1 MSAPEPGDTVPQ
13 PIIELRSISKSFG
26 GIQALYDISF
36 KVRPGAIH
44 AIIGPNGAGK
54 TTLFNIITGLYRP
67 DAGDVLFQQKPIHG
81 MAIHQIVRLGI
92 ARTFQNVELFG
103 GMSVLENVLVGR
115 HARLQSG
122 FWGAIGRWP
131 RVRHEESNAV
141 EHAMELLRFTG
152 LEELASQRSSD
163 LPFGWQRFLE
173 IARAL
178 ASDPKLLLL
187 DEPAS
192 GLNAVETSQLGE
204 LLMKIRERG
213 VTLLLV
219 EHDMTLTMGISD
231 HILVLH
237 QGRRLAEGAPREIQ
251 SNDAVICAYLGK
263 D

>member
-1 MSAPEPGDTVPQ
+1 VPQ
-13 PIIELRSISKSFG
+13 SLIELQSISKSFG

-36 KVRPGAIH
+36 QVSSGAIH

-54 TTLFNIITGLYRP
+54 TTLFNIITGLYQP
-67 DAGDVLFQQKPIHG
+67 DDGVVLFEQKPIHG
-81 MAIHQIVRLGI
+81 LAVHQIVQLGI
-92 ARTFQNVELFG
+92 ARTFQNVELFAS
-103 GMSVLENVLVGR
+103 MSVLENVLVGR
-115 HARLQSG
+115 HARMRSG
-122 FWGAIGRWP
+122 FWGAIRRWP
-131 RVRHEESNAV
+131 RVRHEEANAAK
-141 EHAMELLRFTG
+141 HAMELLRFTG
-152 LEELASQRSSD
+152 LEELAHKKSSD

-204 LLMKIRERG
+204 LLMKIRDRG

-219 EHDMTLTMGISD
+219 EHDMSLTMGISD
-231 HILVLH
+231 RILVLH
-237 QGRRLAEGAPREIQ
+237 QGRMLAKGTPREIQ